1 MAWILLV
8 VAGIFEVIWASAM
21 KHSEGFTKLGPSAI
35 TLGAMIISFGLLAAA
50 MRQLPLGTAYMIWTG
65 IGAIG
70 AFIYGVV
77 ALNEPANA
85 MRIGAA
91 ALIVAGIAV
100 MKFAT
105 PAS

>member
-8 VAGIFEVIWASAM
+8 IAGLFEVVWASAM
-21 KHSEGFTKLGPSAI
+21 KHSEGFTKLGPSALTI
-35 TLGAMIISFGLLAAA
+35 GAMLVSFGLLAAA

-65 IGAIG
+65 IGAVG
-70 AFIYGVV
+70 AFAYGVV

-91 ALIVAGIAV
+91 ALIVAGIAL

>member
-8 VAGIFEVIWASAM
+8 VAGIFEIIWASAM

-91 ALIVAGIAV
+91 ALIVTGIAV

>member
-8 VAGIFEVIWASAM
+8 VAGIFEIIWASAM
-21 KHSEGFTKLGPSAI
+21 KRSEGFTKLGPSAI

-91 ALIVAGIAV
+91 ALIVTGIAV